1 MSRTSTSTSTLT
13 LTPLNLLNI
22 SRLFDK
28 SISYKELIHAFK
40 KDFDIKLSK
49 AEARELIESRSWSKV
64 FVRITGENINLTDD
78 ADIIR
83 PIEPEKYELLE
94 AMLKCSVE
102 IGKEFDDDINE
113 FVGQNYYINEGVN
126 YFNLPLY
133 GQIITY
139 KRKEPFLK
147 CFLINVNSKGKKT
160 IDKIEDVPVSND
172 LPRFLLE
179 IVRKINFSPILT
191 TDHGKVLDNPIDYIE
206 DAADRVD
213 IFTTKL
219 FIKYG
224 FKSK

>member
-1 MSRTSTSTSTLT
+1 MTTKT

-22 SRLFDK
+22 SKMFDK
-28 SISYKELIHAFK
+28 SMSYKELIHAFK
-40 KDFDIKLSK
+40 KDFDIKLTK
-49 AEARELIESRSWSKV
+49 AEAKELIETRSWSKV
-64 FVRITGENINLTDD
+64 FTRITGEHIEFANDTIQ
-78 ADIIR
+78 

-102 IGKEFDDDINE
+102 IGKEFDDDIDE
-113 FVGQNYYINEGVN
+113 FLQHDYFIPEDVS

-147 CFLINVNSKGKKT
+147 CFLININAKGRKS
-160 IDKIEDVPVSND
+160 IDKIEDVPVSKD

-179 IVRKINFSPILT
+179 IIRKINSSMILT
-191 TDHGKVLDNPIDYIE
+191 SNHQLVLDNPIDYVE
-206 DAADRVD
+206 NAGSATD
-213 IFTTKL
+213 IFTSKL

-224 FKSK
+224 FKGKQ

>member
-1 MSRTSTSTSTLT
+1 MTQH

-22 SRLFDK
+22 SKLFDK
-28 SISYKELIHAFK
+28 DLSYKELIHAFK
-40 KDFDIKLSK
+40 KDFGIKLSK
-49 AEARELIESRSWSKV
+49 AEAKELVESRSWSKV
-64 FVRITGENINLTDD
+64 FTRITGEQIDIPAADD
-78 ADIIR
+78 VIV

-113 FVGQNYYINEGVN
+113 FIQHDYFIPEETK

-147 CFLINVNSKGKKT
+147 CFLININNKGRKA
-160 IDKIEDVPVSND
+160 IDKIEDVPVSKD

-179 IVRKINFSPILT
+179 IVRKINYSPILT
-191 TDHGKVLDNPIDYIE
+191 ANHQLVLDNPIDYIE
-206 DAADRVD
+206 KTENKID
-213 IFTTKL
+213 IFTSKL
-219 FIKYG
+219 FVKYG
-224 FKSK
+224 FKAKTG

>member
-1 MSRTSTSTSTLT
+1 MKT

-22 SRLFDK
+22 SKLFDK

-49 AEARELIESRSWSKV
+49 AEAKELIESRSWSKV
-64 FVRITGENINLTDD
+64 FTRITGEHIEFDD
-78 ADIIR
+78 VDDVIQ

-102 IGKEFDDDINE
+102 IGKEFDDDIDE
-113 FVGQNYYINEGVN
+113 FLQHDYFIPEDVS

-147 CFLINVNSKGKKT
+147 CFLININSKGRKT
-160 IDKIEDVPVSND
+160 IDKIEDVPVSKD
-172 LPRFLLE
+172 LPRFLLS
-179 IVRKINFSPILT
+179 IIRKINSSMILT
-191 TDHGKVLDNPIDYIE
+191 SNHQLVLDNPIDYV
-206 DAADRVD
+206 DKADDKID
-213 IFTTKL
+213 IFTSKL
-219 FIKYG
+219 FVKYG
-224 FKSK
+224 FKGKQ